1 MEKVSKLRVI
11 DSRTDTLLRATLST
25 LLTDNEKVPLNSLQE
40 ILRLK
45 DPDIPSIQL
54 YEVIKD
60 KIETIAFDPILASI
74 VLPNDSTCESEF
86 INLLEQVQSAC
97 DFKVMF
103 LIVSEAISFNIGL
116 CIDNS

>member
-11 DSRTDTLLRATLST
+11 DSRTDTLLRATLSK
-25 LLTDNEKVPLNSLQE
+25 LLIDEKVPLNNLQE

-54 YEVIKD
+54 YEVIND

-74 VLPNDSTCESEF
+74 VLPCDSTCESQF